1 MKSVRLPSTPNT
13 PEIVFDPLL
22 HRVDIRGHCHP
33 MRPDALFDPLMTLLR
48 RHFSTRQPLLFTVH
62 LALQY
67 VDKAG
72 LRALRELCSLVD
84 AEGRSGRWIEVM
96 WAAEPGDDVH
106 LSLGE
111 CLVDGFE
118 HVEYLPCSATLN

>member
-1 MKSVRLPSTPNT
+1 VKSVRLPSTATT
-13 PEIVFDPLL
+13 PEIIFDPLL

-33 MRPDALFDPLMTLLR
+33 ARPEALFDPLMTLLR

-72 LRALRELCSLVD
+72 LHALRELCRLMD
-84 AEGRSGRWIEVM
+84 TEGRSGRWIELI
-96 WAAEPGDDVH
+96 WTTEPDD
-106 LSLGE
+106 LAQQGLGE
-111 CLVDGFE
+111 CLVDGLS
-118 HVEYLPCSATLN
+118 HLEYLPSSAA